1 MIGHKLWCDIVVKKP
16 EVAPEEKT
24 KEVPVP
30 AKVEDLEQNMAKLNI
45 EPEVT
50 DTAPIDHSQVVFPK
64 LDKESPSA
72 SVHQEDTQSQAES
85 RPEEEDYEECEDVEW
100 DEDASESYMTDEEY
114 DILDASDE
122 ESVAAP
128 RK

>member
-16 EVAPEEKT
+16 ETAPQEKVR
-24 KEVPVP
+24 EAP
-30 AKVEDLEQNMAKLNI
+30 AKVQDIEENMAKLNI
-45 EPEVT
+45 EPET
-50 DTAPIDHSQVVFPK
+50 NDAAPIDHSQVVFPK

-72 SVHQEDTQSQAES
+72 SIHQEDAQSQAES
-85 RPEEEDYEECEDVEW
+85 RPEEEDYEECEDAEW
-100 DEDASESYMTDEEY
+100 DESVSYMTDEEY

-122 ESVAAP
+122 ESVSAA